1 MSTKNIKVGC
11 EIFLIKDDAA
21 VIIKDNK
28 ILIAQ
33 RAKKDELYGK
43 WEFPGGKMEPGET
56 EQECLKREC
65 VRRELK
71 EELDI
76 EGLEFKL
83 ISVADCINE
92 RGHYVHISFLFEK
105 FTGEIRNMEP
115 DLCYEW
121 NFFPL
126 SSLPEDL
133 FDPHRNILKNYF
145 ENVLYLERKY

>member
-11 EIFLIKDDAA
+11 EIFLIKDDA
-21 VIIKDNK
+21 
-28 ILIAQ
+28 ILLGK
-33 RAKKDELYGK
+33 RKNCYGEGT
-43 WEFPGGKMEPGET
+43 WGLPGGHLEQGESI
-56 EQECLKREC
+56 REC